1 MIGFFTII
9 LVALF
14 VVSLIL
20 LIVKKKFETFDI
32 YAIILFLLQMFGV
45 LTEFA
50 DYYLDELFDLTFATV
65 SSFAYC
71 IGYFSTSIVAV
82 AMLLHSLLRKRTKN
96 TPKETMNN

>member
-71 IGYFSTSIVAV
+71 IGYFSTVAV